1 MPRLFAVS
9 AVVLSLM
16 GGATQAAD
24 LARQSRLGAV
34 FAESAAP
41 RGPIGREV
49 KSEFVYAPEVDIR
62 PLVQGY
68 YGKPNSF
75 FYRSYYGTPSSVIF
89 GRLPYACG
97 SYGYC

>member
-1 MPRLFAVS
+1 MLRLWSACAVM
-9 AVVLSLM
+9 LSLT
-16 GGATQAAD
+16 GGAAQAAD

-34 FAESAAP
+34 FAEPVAP

-49 KSEFVYAPEVDIR
+49 RSEFVYAPEVDIR

-75 FYRSYYGTPSSVIF
+75 FYSSYYGTPPAVIF